1 MRTARCQ
8 PELKLC
14 LYAPLRELS
23 ISLSNLLCQLSSW
36 RGGQRFFSPCSST
49 IRCFVP
55 GGRTRKVF
63 RNSMTDPCSYS
74 ESASKAC
81 RDASASP
88 ACASTARRS
97 VVYCPGWKNGGPLP
111 LPHRFRGRNLRLPVK
126 HP

>member
-55 GGRTRKVF
+55 GGRTRQVF
-63 RNSMTDPCSYS
+63 RNSMTEPCSYS

-81 RDASASP
+81 RDASASA
-88 ACASTARRS
+88 ACPGTPCRS
-97 VVYCPGWKNGGPLP
+97 VVYRQRRKSDGSAAVL
-111 LPHRFRGRNLRLPVK
+111 HR
-126 HP
+126 